1 MESKDNWKTD
11 TSPSPGSGEQAGQ
24 DLRRQ
29 AEEELSRKKGALS
42 LEHPEAQS
50 PEETRLMLH
59 ELRVYQIELEMQ
71 NEELQKSHAE
81 MDAIRERYFDLY
93 DFAPVGYCTVS
104 EKGLIL
110 EANLTAATL
119 LGVTRGELVKK
130 LFTRFIILRPR
141 SLARGPVW
149 DYRSCTGSSRPTGA

>member
-11 TSPSPGSGEQAGQ
+11 AHPSPSSGEHAGQ

-42 LEHPEAQS
+42 PEHPEAQS

-59 ELRVYQIELEMQ
+59 ELRVHQIELKLQ

-81 MDAIRERYFDLY
+81 MDTIRERYFDLY
-93 DFAPVGYCTVS
+93 DLAPVG
-104 EKGLIL
+104 
-110 EANLTAATL
+110 
-119 LGVTRGELVKK
+119 
-130 LFTRFIILRPR
+130 
-141 SLARGPVW
+141 
-149 DYRSCTGSSRPTGA
+149 